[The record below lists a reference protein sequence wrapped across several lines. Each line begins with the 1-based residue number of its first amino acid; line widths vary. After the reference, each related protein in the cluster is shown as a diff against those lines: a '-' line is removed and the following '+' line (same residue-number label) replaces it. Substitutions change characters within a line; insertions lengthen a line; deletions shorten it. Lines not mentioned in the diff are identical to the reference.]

1 MQVRQ
6 RTGEIL
12 EKFII
17 MDDVALS
24 DETAAYGTVAI
35 EGPQALAVAQE
46 LASIDLSALPARGC
60 YCASCTRRCP
70 RERGVGG
77 GED

>member
-1 MQVRQ
+1 
-6 RTGEIL
+6 
-12 EKFII
+12 

-35 EGPQALAVAQE
+35 EGPQAPAVAQE
-46 LASIDLSALPARGC
+46 LASIDLSALPARGDFTGFLHS
-60 YCASCTRRCP
+60 AMPAR
-70 RERGVGG
+70 RGVGG